1 MCVKLLLNTYIFYI
15 IKQTVFYLQYL
26 SSPNKVLRSL
36 FLVFQLVIPEALMH
50 PADFR
55 SCQNLMKP
63 DGVVAG
69 VWLDTTKG
77 EERARPSLIQKAQ
90 LAKVQALN

>member
-1 MCVKLLLNTYIFYI
+1 
-15 IKQTVFYLQYL
+15 
-26 SSPNKVLRSL
+26 
-36 FLVFQLVIPEALMH
+36 MH
-50 PADFR
+50 PADFM